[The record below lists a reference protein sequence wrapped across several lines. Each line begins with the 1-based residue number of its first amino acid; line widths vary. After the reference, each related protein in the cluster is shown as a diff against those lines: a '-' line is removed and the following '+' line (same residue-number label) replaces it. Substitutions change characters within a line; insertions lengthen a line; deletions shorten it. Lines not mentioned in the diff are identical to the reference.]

1 MLNQKNVAK
10 LVATLFLLGG
20 FTLAS
25 AAVETPDPTP
35 TSVTNTAGAPAGP
48 EVEAPEAAE
57 TAEAPE
63 VAEVPDIA
71 EVPEVNEGPDTPD
84 TSPDVSPK

>member
-25 AAVETPDPTP
+25 AVETPDPTP
-35 TSVTNTAGAPAGP
+35 TPVTNTLSL
-48 EVEAPEAAE
+48 
-57 TAEAPE
+57 
-63 VAEVPDIA
+63 IHI
-71 EVPEVNEGPDTPD
+71 
-84 TSPDVSPK
+84 

>member
-25 AAVETPDPTP
+25 AVETPDPTP
-35 TSVTNTAGAPAGP
+35 TPVTNTAGAPAGP

-63 VAEVPDIA
+63 VAEVPEIG
-71 EVPEVNEGPDTPD
+71 EVPEVNEGTDTPD
-84 TSPDVSPK
+84 APHQ